1 MKIAPLQKQQLD
13 FLNETL
19 TSLESVVERSVRQDF
34 RALSEKLDEWAAK
47 VAVIGQVKAGKST
60 FLNSF
65 IRQHDFLPSD
75 VNPWTSVVTNIRINV
90 KNDPETGAS
99 FEFFSEDDWNE
110 IINGTGNLRKL
121 TEKLLPG
128 FDTTLLKQ
136 QSEELRDKAQRRL
149 GKHYHTLLGS
159 KHEYQF
165 LSPDLL
171 KRYVCAGPGSDDGLA
186 RESLG
191 RYASLTRVADVY
203 MRIPEFQVP
212 TIVTDTPGV
221 NDPFLVRDEV
231 TCRSLDRSDVFVVV
245 LSAHQALTEV
255 DIGLIRILAQQD
267 GKDVLIF
274 VNRIDELDNYDE
286 RYEKVITDVSKR
298 LVEAIPDI
306 EFTIIAGSAFM
317 ADSVMRLDDDAQA
330 IRDELDNETL
340 AAYLEKRYGRVPE
353 TQEERLMLGSG
364 VDEVKGTLST
374 VIDNGIGCRQLSQL
388 SEDIRA
394 RVSAT
399 QYSTRRERESVQS
412 ELEKI
417 GARQE
422 TAIVEE
428 LETEISVIRKV
439 QRDLESFTDSANE
452 QIEGVVNG
460 SWTSLERELHGRVE
474 AFMDEEKRKLEDQVA
489 NDTEN
494 KVKTN
499 NVEIDLTPL
508 HLMLEEAVTN
518 GFNGAR
524 GRIDQAL
531 DTCMTESR
539 ETFSEYFGEEIEN
552 ITLDELPFDE
562 FATTLTMS
570 KKSLQVDVI
579 NQKSWAFWRRKS
591 VDTDKT
597 MEAVK
602 TLAVAEIR
610 PAIEKLLGAFNEA
623 QSDRASAGMER
634 VAVLRRMIDTTVN
647 ERSRRLK
654 NDKRLLEEISADE
667 EKRTQIC
674 NRLQSQLEVLERR
687 LQNLSVTESALTAAN
702 LMEAA

>member
-19 TSLESVVERSVRQDF
+19 SSLETVVERSVRQDF
-34 RALSEKLDEWAAK
+34 RALSEKLDDWAAK
-47 VAVIGQVKAGKST
+47 IAVIGQVKAGKST
-60 FLNSF
+60 FLNAF

-99 FEFFSEDDWNE
+99 FEFFSEEDWNE
-110 IINGTGNLRKL
+110 IIDGTGNLRKL

-128 FDTTLLKQ
+128 FDTTLLKE
-136 QSEELRDKAQRRL
+136 QSEELREKAQRRL

-171 KRYVCAGPGSDDGLA
+171 KRYVCAGPGSDDGLG
-186 RESLG
+186 RDSLG

-203 MRIPEFQVP
+203 MRMPEFQVP

-317 ADSVMRLDDDAQA
+317 ADSVMRLDDEAKA
-330 IRDELDNETL
+330 IRDELDTDTL
-340 AAYLEKRYGRVPE
+340 AAYLKKRYGHVPE
-353 TQEERLMLGSG
+353 TQDERLMLGSG
-364 VDEVKGTLST
+364 VEEVKGTLST

-399 QYSTRRERESVQS
+399 QYATRRERESVQS

-422 TAIVEE
+422 DTIVEE

-452 QIEGVVNG
+452 QIETVVNG
-460 SWTSLERELHGRVE
+460 SWTSLERDLHGRVE
-474 AFMDEEKRKLEDQVA
+474 RFMDEEKRKLDEQVQQDA
-489 NDTEN
+489 AN

-499 NVEIDLTPL
+499 NVEIDLSPL
-508 HLMLEEAVTN
+508 HLMLEEAVTE

-531 DTCMTESR
+531 EICMTESR

-552 ITLDELPFDE
+552 VTLDELPFDE

-570 KKSLQVDVI
+570 KKSLHVDVI
-579 NQKSWAFWRRKS
+579 NQRSWAFWRRKS

-667 EKRTQIC
+667 DKRTQIC